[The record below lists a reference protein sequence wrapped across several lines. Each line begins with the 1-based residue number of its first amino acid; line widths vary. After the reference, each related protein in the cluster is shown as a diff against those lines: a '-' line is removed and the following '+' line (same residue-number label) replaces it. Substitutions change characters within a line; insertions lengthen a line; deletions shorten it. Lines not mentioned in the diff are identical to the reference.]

1 MIKNLYL
8 RTYSKRL
15 EHRKMK
21 EDLMDIFFLKEELWS
36 CWLEEMKKKKT
47 EPWNINEL
55 EKALKSLKSNKTAD
69 PHGLVNEIFK
79 SNCAGSDLVE
89 SLLLLYN
96 GIKKS
101 FHIPRYMLLEN
112 ITTVLK
118 KKGSRFDL
126 NNDRGIFILTVFK
139 KILDGLIYLDN
150 VENIDKKMS
159 DSNIGARR
167 NKSIKNHL
175 FIIYGVI
182 NSVLKDNL
190 ECIDIQI
197 YDLQKAFDALWLND
211 CMNDL
216 HDILEKPFRN
226 DKIALL
232 YESNKENLVAVK
244 TAVGMTDRVNVPQ
257 IVQQG
262 GTWGPVLC
270 SNTVDTL
277 GKKCSDRG
285 ELHYLYKDTVRVLP
299 LAMVEDING
308 ISKCGLDS
316 VALNTFINTQIE
328 LKKLKFHVPDEKGRS
343 KCHKLHIGP
352 RKSTCPEL
360 KVHNTVMVDVTEDTY
375 LGDIISANGK
385 NTK

>member
-1 MIKNLYL
+1 
-8 RTYSKRL
+8 
-15 EHRKMK
+15 MK

-150 VENIDKKMS
+150 LENIDKKMS

-175 FIIYGVI
+175 FIINGVI

-190 ECIDIQI
+190 EYIFVLI
-197 YDLQKAFDALWLND
+197 Y
-211 CMNDL
+211 
-216 HDILEKPFRN
+216 
-226 DKIALL
+226 
-232 YESNKENLVAVK
+232 
-244 TAVGMTDRVNVPQ
+244 
-257 IVQQG
+257 
-262 GTWGPVLC
+262 
-270 SNTVDTL
+270 
-277 GKKCSDRG
+277 
-285 ELHYLYKDTVRVLP
+285 
-299 LAMVEDING
+299 
-308 ISKCGLDS
+308 
-316 VALNTFINTQIE
+316 FI
-328 LKKLKFHVPDEKGRS
+328 
-343 KCHKLHIGP
+343 
-352 RKSTCPEL
+352 
-360 KVHNTVMVDVTEDTY
+360 
-375 LGDIISANGK
+375 
-385 NTK
+385 